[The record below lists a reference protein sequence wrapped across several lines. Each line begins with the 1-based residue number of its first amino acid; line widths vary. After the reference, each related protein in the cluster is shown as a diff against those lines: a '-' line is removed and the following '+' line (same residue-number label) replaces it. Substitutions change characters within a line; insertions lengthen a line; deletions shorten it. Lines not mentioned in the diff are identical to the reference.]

1 MFGLNVDSI
10 LSPTSGTCVVSPIPF
25 PFFTS
30 KGFTKSITFS
40 SNNSLPASS
49 IPRSLNFNFLLRSKV
64 DIIFGAKGEFL
75 KPFKPTANPVKTSPK
90 IAPPKAF
97 LSLASIG
104 DISSSALNTDAG
116 IFNTSITGSNAPS
129 YSSTML

>member
-10 LSPTSGTCVVSPIPF
+10 LSPTSGICVVSPMPGV
-25 PFFTS
+25 FFVS

-64 DIIFGAKGEFL
+64 DIIFGAREEFL
-75 KPFKPTANPVKTSPK
+75 NLLNPQLTLLK
-90 IAPPKAF
+90 
-97 LSLASIG
+97 LL
-104 DISSSALNTDAG
+104 L
-116 IFNTSITGSNAPS
+116 
-129 YSSTML
+129 